1 MADDEEAQ
9 KGKKNPRFRPDRV
22 RLIVLLYRKKG
33 LGVEEFQRGW
43 RDDFAPI
50 ISGVPIFKKNLLTYE
65 QCHVNGE
72 ALKELETK
80 GFPLEGCDGI
90 AIYEALSYEKLF
102 ECLNDEEFRKV
113 VGPEEEKLLD
123 ESKSLAFPVDIMSIF
138 DDPT

>member
-1 MADDEEAQ
+1 MADEQ
-9 KGKKNPRFRPDRV
+9 KPKKAPGARPDRV
-22 RLIVLLYRKKG
+22 RLVVLLYRKKG
-33 LGVEEFQRGW
+33 LSIEEFHASW

-50 ISGVPIFKKNLLTYE
+50 MSGVPIFKKNLLTYE

-90 AIYEALSYEKLF
+90 AIYEALSYDKIF
-102 ECLNDEEFRKV
+102 ECLNDEEFRKIIA
-113 VGPEEEKLLD
+113 PEEEKLLD
-123 ESKSLAFPVDIMSIF
+123 ESRSLAFPVDIVSIF